1 MENCPRSCPSRQMTV
16 EELRMADVEEDC
28 LPQSTV
34 DNIYV
39 WNMSIAQPLTM
50 REYDVAV
57 FDLERRVSQEFQK
70 AGNEMRFQ
78 VQNGLKYC
86 S

>member
-1 MENCPRSCPSRQMTV
+1 
-16 EELRMADVEEDC
+16 MADVEGDC
-28 LPQSTV
+28 LPPSTV
-34 DNIYV
+34 NNIFI
-39 WNMSIAQPLTM
+39 WNTSIAQPLTM

-57 FDLERRVSQEFQK
+57 YSSERNVFQEFQK
-70 AGNEMRFQ
+70 IGNEMRFQ